1 LDQIPDQG
9 QKIASKLAPTKP
21 LKSITYFMFDK
32 SELARD
38 LLTLIWYLIQE
49 PPLPSPL
56 PKEREPIAG
65 CCRLSVACLL
75 RGVEDG
81 AAHAGFISQTGL
93 LKIICKNLY

>member
-1 LDQIPDQG
+1 
-9 QKIASKLAPTKP
+9 
-21 LKSITYFMFDK
+21 MFDK

-49 PPLPSPL
+49 PPLPL

-81 AAHAGFISQTGL
+81 AAHAGFINQIRL
-93 LKIICKNLY
+93 LKIIRKNLY